1 MCRMTQSSHNIF
13 WPSALLLLVV
23 SIFIGLALWSKAP
36 LWELALRSDNS
47 AISWLS
53 SAQLWAGALLVL
65 RLSVERQLPV
75 LLGIILCL
83 ALVGLALDEQFMY
96 HEYWKYSCEDW
107 LSLCRL
113 EWMRELPMQL
123 IGIGGLILFL
133 FLHRAIPHRPL
144 QIQLWLA
151 LVIGFLAIAV
161 DQLPFLPASI
171 AVFEEVFEVLAET
184 LFLGL
189 LLSFHQPNPASV
201 KT

>member
-1 MCRMTQSSHNIF
+1 MRLMTQSSQNIF
-13 WPSALLLLVV
+13 WPSALLLIAV
-23 SIFIGLALWSKAP
+23 SIFMGVALWSKAP

-53 SAQLWAGALLVL
+53 SAQLWASALLVL
-65 RLSVERQLPV
+65 RLNVERQLPV
-75 LLGIILCL
+75 LLGVILCL
-83 ALVGLALDEQFMY
+83 ALAGMALDEQFMY

-107 LSLCRL
+107 LSLCRF
-113 EWMRELPMQL
+113 EWMRELPMRL
-123 IGIGGLILFL
+123 IGVGGMIVFF
-133 FLHRAIPHRPL
+133 FLHRAIPQRPL

-161 DQLPFLPASI
+161 DQLSIFPASI
-171 AVFEEVFEVLAET
+171 AVFEEAFEVFAET

-189 LLSFHQPNPASV
+189 LLSFHQPDSASA